1 MNSLQLKILRA
12 HEEVKRGTP
21 GARRKL
27 EELQAR
33 YRAGGGEIIR
43 DYYGEDAVQVAG
55 AGGSQTRPRSIE
67 RETSEVRPRHRAPKR
82 STRTSQR
89 PSWMLGQDEPW
100 RLRY

>member
-33 YRAGGGEIIR
+33 YRAGGGSIDR
-43 DYYGEDAVQVAG
+43 YYNGADAVQLV
-55 AGGSQTRPRSIE
+55 GSSPTRPRSIE
-67 RETSEVRPRHRAPKR
+67 RETSEVRPRHRASKR
-82 STRTSQR
+82 SPRTSQR
-89 PSWMLGQDEPW
+89 PSWMLGQDERW
-100 RLRY
+100 RLR